1 MIIAALETQKEI
13 FGDELFGSV
22 RKTSITSA
30 PRKSAPKQKAS
41 PPLEKPVEVTFPVSV
56 HEPVPVVQTASAA
69 AITAC
74 TDLDQLRTASAGCMR
89 CRLGETRKNIVFGE
103 GNPSAHIMVIGEG
116 PGADEDA
123 SGSPF
128 VGRAGQLLT
137 KILAAIQFPREE
149 VYIANIVKCRPPGN
163 RVPQQD
169 EMQECMHYLHKQIE
183 LINPKFILCLGTTA
197 GNALLGKK
205 DTLGAMRGKVFDV
218 KGTRAMVTYHPSAL
232 LRNPNWKKDCWE
244 DVQQFRKMYDDWLTA
259 K

>member
-22 RKTSITSA
+22 RRTTVAAA
-30 PRKSAPKQKAS
+30 PPKPAPKPKAT
-41 PPLEKPVEVTFPVSV
+41 PPAPKPVEVKAPVAV
-56 HEPVPVVQTASAA
+56 HEPAPAALTVPASA
-69 AITAC
+69 ITEC
-74 TDLDQLRTASAGCMR
+74 TTLDQLRAATAGCMR
-89 CRLGETRKNIVFGE
+89 CKLGETRKNIVFGE
-103 GNPSAHIMVIGEG
+103 GNPTAHVMVIGEG

-123 SGSPF
+123 TGSPF

-169 EMQECMHYLHKQIE
+169 EMHECMHYLHKQIE

-218 KGTRAMVTYHPSAL
+218 QGTRAMVTYHPSAL

-259 K
+259 Q